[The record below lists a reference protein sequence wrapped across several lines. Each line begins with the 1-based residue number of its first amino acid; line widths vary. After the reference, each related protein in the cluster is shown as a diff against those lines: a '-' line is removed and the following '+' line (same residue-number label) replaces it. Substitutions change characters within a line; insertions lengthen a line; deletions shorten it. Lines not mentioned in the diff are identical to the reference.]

1 MIEKDKVVEETIKL
15 ITENEILLEM
25 SALYKKKTNLP
36 INIWVDDIGAGR
48 NNKHNLPRIKVQNDY
63 GDRTTEDNFS
73 VSISKT
79 PEILVGDCKLKQ
91 KDLNKIFDWIKEN
104 YDLLIKHW
112 NQEIDTDE
120 LKELLYK

>member
-1 MIEKDKVVEETIKL
+1 MNDKVVKETVRL
-15 ITENEILLEM
+15 ITESEILLEM
-25 SALYKKKTNLP
+25 SALYKKRTELP

-48 NNKHNLPRIKVQNDY
+48 NNKHNLPRIKVQNNY
-63 GDRTTEDNFS
+63 ADRTSEDTFS

-79 PEILVGDCKLKQ
+79 PEILAGECKLKQ
-91 KDLNKIFDWIKEN
+91 KDLKEIFDWIIKN
-104 YDLLIKHW
+104 YDVLYKHW